1 MGQYRRMARPFAER
15 LAWAALAFSGLVH
28 VAGMAFAVV
37 SGSGDSLLVVFFVF
51 ALVGAPVAARQP
63 RNPIGWI
70 LLAIGFAWGLNGFLN
85 AYALYALETHVGS
98 LPRPDLSIAL
108 GYWLWVPAVGL
119 MGTFLLLLFPD
130 GRLPS
135 SRWRP
140 LGWLSAFTL
149 ILLSTTSLFQ
159 PGPWSNTEFSEVNNP
174 LGIQALRPVLFP
186 IQVLG
191 IVLLLASIVGCAV
204 SLIQRFRSSRGQE
217 RYQMKW
223 LAAGATLTTGAYL
236 SLFAA
241 LGLIELLN
249 IQATSLWFAVLEEVT
264 VPSFLLIP
272 VAIGI
277 AVLKYRLYDIDLIV
291 NRALVYAC
299 LTAVLAVVYTAGVV
313 GAGIVVRA
321 ATGQATNNLAVAAS
335 TLAVAGLFR
344 PARARIQGFID
355 RRFYRRKYDAA
366 RTMEAF
372 SARLRDEV
380 DLETLNAEFLTVVRD
395 TMQPT
400 HASVWLKH

>member
-1 MGQYRRMARPFAER
+1 M
-15 LAWAALAFSGLVH
+15 
-28 VAGMAFAVV
+28 
-37 SGSGDSLLVVFFVF
+37 D
-51 ALVGAPVAARQP
+51 
-63 RNPIGWI
+63 
-70 LLAIGFAWGLNGFLN
+70 LLAIGLAWGLNGSLN
-85 AYALYALETHVGS
+85 GYAFYALRTQEGS

-135 SRWRP
+135 PRWSP

-149 ILLSTTSLFQ
+149 IFLSAISLFQ
-159 PGPWSNTEFSEVNNP
+159 PGPWSNTEFPQVDNP
-174 LGIQALRPVLFP
+174 LGIQALRPLLFP
-186 IQVLG
+186 IQMIG

-204 SLIQRFRSSRGQE
+204 SLVRRFRSSRGQE
-217 RYQMKW
+217 RFQMKW
-223 LAAGATLTTGAYL
+223 LVTGATITTGAYL
-236 SLFAA
+236 SWFAG

-249 IQATSLWFAVLEEVT
+249 LHTTPLLYTVVEEVT
-264 VPSFLLIP
+264 TSSFLLIP

-299 LTAVLAVVYTAGVV
+299 LTAVLALVYAAGVV
-313 GAGIVVRA
+313 GAGTVVRA

-335 TLAVAGLFR
+335 TLAVAALFR
-344 PARARIQGFID
+344 PARGRIQGFID

-380 DLETLNAEFLTVVRD
+380 DLEALHAELLAVVRD